1 MVPSY
6 GSSLWAGNWR
16 VLGLPRLPLPPLPIV
31 PRKLSV
37 FEKRPERS
45 RALLTRGGDFPSSL
59 SPIEKSLSEEV
70 NDAIVLVVSAPS
82 LLPDPADNAPAVG
95 V

>member
-16 VLGLPRLPLPPLPIV
+16 VLGLPRLLPIV

-59 SPIEKSLSEEV
+59 SPIEKSLSEEA